1 MNGVQRILAIVC
13 FGLIGLNATFPPRVY
28 EHDLD
33 KSAGR
38 RSILSADFNR
48 AEVTQEEHEILGV
61 VTLARTRDRA
71 VLDRDRLFAYSIAGS
86 AFGVVLIAIAGSS
99 GRRRHTPQGAAQ

>member
-1 MNGVQRILAIVC
+1 M
-13 FGLIGLNATFPPRVY
+13 FPPRVY

-38 RSILSADFNR
+38 GFILSANFNR
-48 AEVTQEEHEILGV
+48 AEATQEEHEILGV
-61 VTLARTRDRA
+61 VTLARSRDRA

-86 AFGVVLIAIAGSS
+86 AFSVVLIAIAGLS
-99 GRRRHTPQGAAQ
+99 GRRRHTPEGAAVQ